1 MGKKTD
7 YIECGLVR
15 PEAVAEGVRE
25 SNGCAMRTV
34 RCVNLR
40 PAPGA
45 DGRPVLQGVGR
56 PPSLGVMPYNNR
68 TLCRLRVSDCA
79 NKFMGLKF

>member
-1 MGKKTD
+1 MMEMGKKTD

-45 DGRPVLQGVGR
+45 AEISTQYLLP
-56 PPSLGVMPYNNR
+56 
-68 TLCRLRVSDCA
+68 
-79 NKFMGLKF
+79 